1 MPSPANT
8 DAEAA
13 ADHAGAAHDG
23 AAHDGRPRPRILVTG
38 TDGYIGSVL
47 GAELVARGHA
57 VTGVDTGYYRASWF
71 GDPVAP
77 LPALL
82 DRDVRDLTEDDL
94 RGHDAVVHLAELSN
108 DPLGELS
115 PEVTMT
121 INHHGSARLA
131 ALAKSAGIP
140 RFVYMSSCSVYGLA
154 GPGAVDERSPVNP
167 LTTYATCKVRVE
179 QDLHALADDAFHPTI
194 LRNATAYGMSPR
206 MRFDI
211 VLNNLMGVAWTTG
224 EIRMTSDGSPWRPL
238 VHVRDTVAAV
248 RTVLDAPLD
257 AVHDEVLNVGSEDQN
272 YQVREIAEIV
282 SSVVPGSR
290 ATFGPPSADN
300 RSYRVRFDRIGE
312 VLPAFRCEWD
322 ARAGAEELAEAFR
335 RVDLDA
341 ARFADRAFTRIE
353 QLRFLVG
360 AGELD
365 DTLRWTRPRTPGDSV
380 PTMEAGAR

>member
-1 MPSPANT
+1 
-8 DAEAA
+8 
-13 ADHAGAAHDG
+13 
-23 AAHDGRPRPRILVTG
+23 
-38 TDGYIGSVL
+38 
-47 GAELVARGHA
+47 
-57 VTGVDTGYYRASWF
+57 
-71 GDPVAP
+71 
-77 LPALL
+77 
-82 DRDVRDLTEDDL
+82 
-94 RGHDAVVHLAELSN
+94 
-108 DPLGELS
+108 
-115 PEVTMT
+115 
-121 INHHGSARLA
+121 
-131 ALAKSAGIP
+131 
-140 RFVYMSSCSVYGLA
+140 
-154 GPGAVDERSPVNP
+154 
-167 LTTYATCKVRVE
+167 
-179 QDLHALADDAFHPTI
+179 
-194 LRNATAYGMSPR
+194 

>member
-8 DAEAA
+8 NPEAA
-13 ADHAGAAHDG
+13 VDP
-23 AAHDGRPRPRILVTG
+23 GRPRPRILVTG

-47 GAELVARGHA
+47 AAELVARGHA
-57 VTGVDTGYYRASWF
+57 VTGVDTGFYRARWF
-71 GDPVAP
+71 GDPVEP
-77 LPALL
+77 LPDILE
-82 DRDVRDLTEDDL
+82 RDVRDVTEDDL

-115 PEVTMT
+115 PEVTMA

-238 VHVRDTVAAV
+238 VHIRDTVAAV
-248 RTVLDAPLD
+248 RAVLDAPLD
-257 AVHDEVLNVGSEDQN
+257 AIHDEVLNVGSEEQN

-312 VLPAFRCEWD
+312 VLPAFRCSWD
-322 ARAGAEELAEAFR
+322 ARAGAEELAAAFR
-335 RVDLDA
+335 RIDLDA
-341 ARFADRAFTRIE
+341 ALFADRAFTRIE
-353 QLRFLVG
+353 QLRFLLG
-360 AGELD
+360 TGELD
-365 DTLRWTRPRTPGDSV
+365 DTLRWTHARAHGIRV
-380 PTMEAGAR
+380 PAVEAR

>member
-1 MPSPANT
+1 MT
-8 DAEAA
+8 DAKAEA
-13 ADHAGAAHDG
+13 D
-23 AAHDGRPRPRILVTG
+23 HDGRPRPRVLVTG

-47 GAELVARGHA
+47 AAELVGRGHA
-57 VTGVDTGYYRASWF
+57 VTGVDTGYYRTRWF
-71 GDPVAP
+71 GDPVQP
-77 LPALL
+77 LPDTL
-82 DRDVRDLTEDDL
+82 DLDVRDLSEDDL